1 MPTDNRT
8 LRRKLEFEMPALE
21 DCYLAL
27 RDLKSDGALA
37 GEQIPTIL
45 LYDNAVESVAAA
57 MQHLRDAIHW
67 LDLQSGL
74 WAEEPDK
81 TRD

>member
-1 MPTDNRT
+1 MSTDNRT
-8 LRRKLEFEMPALE
+8 LRRKLDHELTNLE
-21 DCYLAL
+21 DQYLAM

-37 GEQIPTIL
+37 GQQIPTIL
-45 LYDNAVESVAAA
+45 LYDKAVDSVAAA

-74 WAEEPDK
+74 WSE
-81 TRD
+81 